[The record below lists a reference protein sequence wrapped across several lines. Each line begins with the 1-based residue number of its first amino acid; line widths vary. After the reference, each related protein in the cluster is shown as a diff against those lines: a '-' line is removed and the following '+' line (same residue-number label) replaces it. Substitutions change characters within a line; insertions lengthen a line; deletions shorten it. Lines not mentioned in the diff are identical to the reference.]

1 MNHSRSRV
9 SSGFARAVVAVGAVL
24 TVGVLAGGQAAAQP
38 TGGSARTAP
47 AVASGAKA
55 APKVVD
61 IVMARRNVMAAIGR
75 NMDGITGMVEPGGKL
90 EPADASEHA
99 DEIAVLLLAFPY
111 LFPEGSNNYSKAAN
125 ERDPAHITQASPAV
139 WAQPAAFESMAKAAS
154 QQATDASRSHDE
166 AQFRVRAAA
175 LEATCA
181 ACHAQFRREE
191 QPYSIPIAPLA
202 KAKP

>member
-1 MNHSRSRV
+1 MNPIESKRSNAIV
-9 SSGFARAVVAVGAVL
+9 RAVAAALV
-24 TVGVLAGGQAAAQP
+24 VGVLGGGQAGAQ
-38 TGGSARTAP
+38 TVAGSGSTAVH
-47 AVASGAKA
+47 AGVKA

-61 IVMARRNVMAAIGR
+61 IVMARRNLMAAIGR
-75 NMDGITGMVEPGGKL
+75 NMDGITGMVEPGGKVD
-90 EPADASEHA
+90 PVDASEHA

-191 QPYSIPIAPLA
+191 KPYSIPIAPLA
-202 KAKP
+202 NAKP